1 VSDREDRQPG
11 DASGPGDGVHPSTH
25 PPRREAPPWLRAE
38 NPFSMFVRT
47 VDSFRPR
54 SIPAMARHSY
64 RRELVAGLFLPWLI
78 GLTEG
83 GVLGVIVKKYFEGS
97 VEGQVLNYA
106 VAAVTAAPAF
116 ANVTSFVWARLTHGK
131 HKVRSVNVLQIAVA
145 ALVALMAAAPRSA
158 AGLALVVGCAIAAR
172 VCLAGVVTLRAVVW
186 RNNYA
191 KPIRARL
198 TSRIVT
204 VVTFVLAAVGAVVGV
219 VMDRDPGLFRV
230 LFPVGAVA
238 SCAGIWSW
246 SKIRLRGHRRL
257 LKSEQENDGNDRPSF
272 NPLRMGRLLIDD
284 KRYGFYMLCQFLI
297 GVGNLMLIPVI
308 VVVAADVFGLDY
320 FRSMLITHVIP
331 ILMMPVF
338 ITQWAKLLDRWHI
351 STYRAVHSW
360 FFVAMA
366 LLIFGSVWWDAV
378 WMLYA
383 AVVVRGIA
391 FAGGALA
398 WNLGHND
405 FARDDNAAQYMAVH
419 VTLTGIRGL
428 AASFIGIAVYEKLEF
443 LEPGAGAWVFAIGG
457 AVVAVGAVG
466 FYLQHRVFRAERLA
480 GEAAGEEAPG
490 TGQ

>member
-1 VSDREDRQPG
+1 MNDREDIRADG
-11 DASGPGDGVHPSTH
+11 DDGGAQTDPRPTH

-38 NPFSMFVRT
+38 NPFAMIVRS
-47 VDSFRPR
+47 VDSFRPA
-54 SIPAMARHSY
+54 SMPVMARHSY
-64 RRELVAGLFLPWLI
+64 RRELIAGLFLPWLI

-83 GVLGVIVKKYFEGS
+83 GVIGVIVKKYFEGS
-97 VEGQVLNYA
+97 VDGQLLNYA

-131 HKVRSVNVLQIAVA
+131 HKVRSVNALQICVA

-204 VVTFVLAAVGAVVGV
+204 VVTIVLAAVGAIVGFA
-219 VMDRDPGLFRV
+219 MDRDAGLFRV

-257 LKSEQENDGNDRPSF
+257 LRAEAENIGDDRPSF
-272 NPLRMGRLLIDD
+272 NPLRMARLLINDQ
-284 KRYGFYMLCQFLI
+284 RYGFFMLCQFII
-297 GVGNLMLIPVI
+297 GVGNLMLIPVV

-320 FRSMLITHVIP
+320 FRSMLVTHVIP

-338 ITQWAKLLDRWHI
+338 VTQWARLLDRWHI
-351 STYRAVHSW
+351 ATYRAVHSW
-360 FFVAMA
+360 LFVLMA
-366 LLIFGSVWWDAV
+366 VMIFVSVWWHQV
-378 WMLYA
+378 WVLYA
-383 AVVVRGIA
+383 AVGVRGIA

-428 AASFIGIAVYEKLEF
+428 AASFIGIAVYERLEAWD
-443 LEPGAGAWVFAIGG
+443 PGAGAWVFAIGG
-457 AVVAVGAVG
+457 GVVSVGAVG
-466 FYLQHRVFRAERLA
+466 FYLLHRVIRRERVD
-480 GEAAGEEAPG
+480 EAMA